1 MRFTKMT
8 STAAA
13 GMALLIFA
21 AGQAAAEED
30 MPATPT
36 PGLHGSV
43 GMGVVVMPEYE
54 GSKDSKTRAMPN
66 INLYYGDS
74 LFFTRMT
81 AGANL
86 LRYKTEQ
93 GVTIT
98 AGPLLGLRGGR
109 DEDDNDAL
117 RGLGDIDRALDAG
130 GFVRF
135 RKQGW
140 HASVDVRQSVTNTDQ
155 GATVNLIAG
164 YGMSLSTK
172 LRLRTNFDTTW
183 ASSDYMKTF
192 YSIDAAQSAQSGI
205 AQYEAGS
212 GFKHVGASLMADYS
226 INREWAGFASLRYKR
241 LLGDAADSPIVANF
255 GDRDQVS
262 AGIGLKYRF

>member
-1 MRFTKMT
+1 MRSTDRT

-21 AGQAAAEED
+21 TGLAAANED
-30 MPATPT
+30 MPATANV
-36 PGLHGSV
+36 GLHGSV
-43 GMGVVVMPEYE
+43 GMGVGERPEYE
-54 GSKDSKTRAMPN
+54 GAKDRKTALMPS

-86 LRYKTEQ
+86 LRFKTDHD
-93 GVTIT
+93 VAIT
-98 AGPLLGLRGGR
+98 AGPLLALRHGR
-109 DEDDNDAL
+109 DQDDHDAL
-117 RGLGDIDRALDAG
+117 GGLGDIDRGLDAG

-140 HASVDVRQSVTNTDQ
+140 QASVDVRQNLSNTDQ
-155 GATVNLIAG
+155 GATVNFSAG
-164 YGMSLSTK
+164 YGLPLSAK
-172 LRLRTNFDTTW
+172 LRMRTNLDTTW
-183 ASSDYMKTF
+183 ASSDYMNTF
-192 YSIDAAQSAQSGI
+192 FGVNALQSVQSGL

-226 INREWAGFASLRYKR
+226 INREWAGYGSLRYKR
-241 LLGDAADSPIVANF
+241 LLGDAADSPIVANL

-262 AGIGLKYRF
+262 ASIGIKYRF